1 MCSQQ
6 SKGAKYPQKS
16 FNCADAFSI
25 KITRFHAALK
35 PIFRSLKPFQAFSS
49 LFNLRARVF
58 SFYMNTHTPLCFICI
73 FSEYEEA
80 AFCRIRRTIPAHKP
94 GILLSAAE
102 RTPPSTFRLQSLFQL
117 RGIHLCPPSKYRCCV
132 FHTKL
137 RRLPVRRLSAQDISE
152 HFDIYNMQHPAFPS
166 ACQLLISLQH
176 HGILLQRDVG
186 RIFRRCRPIYSFF
199 PLFSLLPL
207 CFVHKQLL
215 AVPHGRDDAQAA
227 AMIIRNR
234 TLHSGQ
240 VDAALTNHRKKL
252 ADFFVQR
259 HI

>member
-1 MCSQQ
+1 
-6 SKGAKYPQKS
+6 
-16 FNCADAFSI
+16 
-25 KITRFHAALK
+25 
-35 PIFRSLKPFQAFSS
+35 
-49 LFNLRARVF
+49 
-58 SFYMNTHTPLCFICI
+58 
-73 FSEYEEA
+73 
-80 AFCRIRRTIPAHKP
+80 
-94 GILLSAAE
+94 
-102 RTPPSTFRLQSLFQL
+102 
-117 RGIHLCPPSKYRCCV
+117 
-132 FHTKL
+132 
-137 RRLPVRRLSAQDISE
+137 
-152 HFDIYNMQHPAFPS
+152 MQHPAFPS

-252 ADFFVQR
+252 ADFF
-259 HI
+259 HIARIDRIVSRRKSAECRRPYSSKDIGWNVRFPSSASPLLHYLISKTIYKKIGPVFTTRPTCLPVTKKISPFHRIRQAI